1 MRVVCQCKK
10 CPYHDDR
17 GYCGKRLIKIGKM
30 GTCEVIWNE
39 ELIRQL
45 DKEAFPLNFF
55 NQIQEPNSSNY
66 YIKSELNIVDN
77 DSIEENDAETQV
89 DSREE
94 EMVSG
99 DE

>member
-1 MRVVCQCKK
+1 MRVVCNCEK
-10 CPYHDDR
+10 CPYYDDR
-17 GYCGKRLIKIGKM
+17 GYCSKRLVKIGKM

-39 ELIRQL
+39 YLINFN
-45 DKEAFPLNFF
+45 AHNFPENVL
-55 NQIQEPNSSNY
+55 NQIQELNSNSY

>member
-1 MRVVCQCKK
+1 MRVVCQCEK
-10 CPYHDDR
+10 CPYYDDR
-17 GYCGKRLIKIGKM
+17 GYCGKRLLKIGKM

-39 ELIRQL
+39 ELIGQI
-45 DKEAFPLNFF
+45 DKEVFPLEFF
-55 NQIQEPNSSNY
+55 KQISEADSPNY
-66 YIKSELNIVDN
+66 FIKSEVSIIDN
-77 DSIEENDAETQV
+77 DSIEEDDAETQV

>member
-1 MRVVCQCKK
+1 MRVVCNCEK
-10 CPYHDDR
+10 CPYYDDR
-17 GYCGKRLIKIGKM
+17 GYCGKRLLKIGKM

-39 ELIRQL
+39 YSINFNVYN
-45 DKEAFPLNFF
+45 FPENVF
-55 NQIQEPNSSNY
+55 NQIREPNSNNY
-66 YIKSELNIVDN
+66 YIKSELNIIDN